1 MKDKPETPPQEPVKI
16 LCFSAENFK
25 AVKTFYCEPNADGLT
40 VIGGDN
46 CAGKTTC
53 LDILS
58 FALGGAKYR
67 PSNPKR
73 EGAVGDTTLHVELS
87 NGLTV
92 ERKGKNLS
100 LTVTDREGARHG
112 QELLDAF
119 ISNIAIDLPKFY
131 NASAKDKAHMILD
144 TLGIEEK
151 LAELAKREKEKY
163 DTRTMV
169 GREADRKQK
178 AAEDMP
184 WHEDA
189 PEEKVSVKELI
200 DQQQEILARNG
211 IRAEHKRDK
220 KNLESELEELKRSQ
234 NELKSRL
241 RLVEQQIET
250 CKGKLQDAYSIVEA
264 DGENESTAELEAQIA
279 NFEET
284 NRKVAEN
291 AERTRRMEEADA
303 LHDQKDALTKEI
315 EEIRDERLSL
325 LKDADFPLEG
335 LSVND
340 DGELVYN
347 GQPWDCM
354 SGAQQL
360 IVSCAIASRIN
371 PNCRFVRMDKLE
383 QLDLKTLAE
392 FDAWLKTQDLQ
403 CIATRVSTGSEC
415 TLIIE
420 NGEVKHGE
428 NPVIIP
434 RKKKPAPKKPE
445 PSEELDDSDY

>member
-1 MKDKPETPPQEPVKI
+1 MKEKTEAPEPVKI
-16 LCFSAENFK
+16 LCISAENFK
-25 AVKTFYCEPNADGLT
+25 ALKAFYCEPKPEGLT

-46 CAGKTTC
+46 GAGKTSAI
-53 LDILS
+53 DIL
-58 FALGGAKYR
+58 AYGLGGAKYR

-73 EGAVGDTTLHVELS
+73 EGAVGDTTLHIELS

-92 ERKGKNLS
+92 ERKGKNLA
-100 LTVTDREGARHG
+100 LTVTDKEGARHG
-112 QELLDAF
+112 QELLDSF
-119 ISNIAIDLPKFY
+119 ISEIAIDLPKFL
-131 NASAKDKAHMILD
+131 NASSKEKSHMILE

-169 GREADRKQK
+169 VREADRKQK

-211 IRAEHKRDK
+211 IKDEHRRKYESNKAELLRVSGEIDRLRQRQKELSEEVRSAESEDFT
-220 KNLESELEELKRSQ
+220 LESTVELEK
-234 NELKSRL
+234 
-241 RLVEQQIET
+241 
-250 CKGKLQDAYSIVEA
+250 
-264 DGENESTAELEAQIA
+264 QIA

-303 LHDQKDALTKEI
+303 LSDQRDALTKEI
-315 EEIRDERLSL
+315 EEIRAERMSL

-335 LSVND
+335 LTVADN
-340 DGELVYN
+340 GELIYN

-360 IVSCAIASRIN
+360 IVSCAIASKIN
-371 PNCRFVRMDKLE
+371 PSCRFVRMDKLE
-383 QLDLKTLAE
+383 QLDLPTLAA
-392 FDAWLKTQDLQ
+392 FDEWLKTQNLQ
-403 CIATRVSTGSEC
+403 CIATRVSKGDEC

-420 NGEVKHGE
+420 DGEVKE
-428 NPVIIP
+428 DEKPLVLVP
-434 RKKKPAPKKPE
+434 RKAKPAPK
-445 PSEELDDSDY
+445 PSTDESLSDSDY

>member
-1 MKDKPETPPQEPVKI
+1 MKDRPETPQEPVKI

-25 AVKTFYCEPNADGLT
+25 AVKTFYCEPKPEGLT
-40 VIGGDN
+40 IIGGDN

-131 NASAKDKAHMILD
+131 NASSKDKAHMILD

-184 WHEDA
+184 WHEDV
-189 PEEKVSVKELI
+189 PEEKVSVKDLI
-200 DQQQEILARNG
+200 DEQQDILARNG
-211 IRAEHKRDK
+211 IKEEHRRNLKAN
-220 KNLESELEELKRSQ
+220 KNELERVNAELKRLSERRE
-234 NELKSRL
+234 ELVAKVTSAESEDFTL
-241 RLVEQQIET
+241 
-250 CKGKLQDAYSIVEA
+250 
-264 DGENESTAELEAQIA
+264 ESTAELEKQIA
-279 NFEET
+279 NFEEI
-284 NRKVAEN
+284 NRKVSEN

-303 LHDQKDALTKEI
+303 LNDQKDALTKEI
-315 EEIRDERLSL
+315 EEIREERLSL
-325 LKDADFPLEG
+325 LKNADFPLDG
-335 LSVND
+335 LTVND
-340 DGELVYN
+340 DGELTYN
-347 GQPWDCM
+347 GAAWDCM

-392 FDAWLKTQDLQ
+392 FDKWLRTQDLQ

-415 TLIIE
+415 TLVVE
-420 NGEVKHGE
+420 NGEVKQGD
-428 NPVIIP
+428 NPVLIP
-434 RKKKPAPKKPE
+434 RKAE
-445 PSEELDDSDY
+445 PIYQMTPTLEEDDY

>member
-1 MKDKPETPPQEPVKI
+1 MKDKANTPQEPVKI
-16 LCFSAENFK
+16 LCFSAGNFK
-25 AVKTFYCEPNADGLT
+25 ALKAFYCEPKPEGLT

-46 CAGKTTC
+46 GAGKSSC
-53 LDILS
+53 LDALA
-58 FALGGAKYR
+58 FAVGGAKYR

-73 EGAVGDTTLHVELS
+73 EGAVGDTTLHVDLS
-87 NGLTV
+87 NGITV

-131 NASAKDKAHMILD
+131 NASSKDKAHMILD

-151 LAELAKREKEKY
+151 LEELARREKEKY
-163 DTRTMV
+163 DTRTVV

-189 PEEKVSVKELI
+189 PEEPVSVADLI
-200 DQQQEILARNG
+200 KQQQEILSRNG
-211 IRAEHKRDK
+211 IRAEHKR
-220 KNLESELEELKRSQ
+220 NLESYKAKVADIDSRVKALLGEKDELLDKINDVQCAVS
-234 NELKSRL
+234 N
-241 RLVEQQIET
+241 
-250 CKGKLQDAYSIVEA
+250 
-264 DGENESTAELEAQIA
+264 DGEEESTAELEAQIA
-279 NFEET
+279 DFEET

-291 AERTRRMEEADA
+291 AERTRRLEEADA
-303 LHDQKDALTKEI
+303 LSDQCDALTKEI
-315 EEIRDERLSL
+315 EAIRAERLAL

-340 DGELVYN
+340 SSELVYN

-354 SGAQQL
+354 SGSQQL

-371 PNCRFVRMDKLE
+371 PTCRFVLMDKLE
-383 QLDLKTLAE
+383 QLDLTTLRE
-392 FDAWLKTQDLQ
+392 FDNWLKTQDLQ
-403 CIATRVSTGSEC
+403 CIATRVSTGGEC
-415 TLIIE
+415 SLVIE
-420 NGEVKHGE
+420 DGEVKEGE
-428 NPVIIP
+428 KKPVIVP
-434 RKKKPAPKKPE
+434 RKAKAAKA
-445 PSEELDDSDY
+445 DDKSLSDEDY

>member
-1 MKDKPETPPQEPVKI
+1 MKKNEQNEPVKI
-16 LCFSAENFK
+16 LCFSAGNFK
-25 AVKTFYCEPNADGLT
+25 ALKAFYCEPKPEGLT

-46 CAGKTTC
+46 GAGKSSC
-53 LDILS
+53 LDALA
-58 FALGGAKYR
+58 FAVGGKKYC

-73 EGAVGDTTLHVELS
+73 EGAIGGTTLHVDLS
-87 NGLTV
+87 NGITV

-131 NASAKDKAHMILD
+131 NASPKDKAHMILA
-144 TLGIEEK
+144 TLGIEDK
-151 LAELAKREKEKY
+151 LAELAKTEKEKY

-184 WHEDA
+184 WHEDV
-189 PEEKVSVKELI
+189 PEEPVSVAELI
-200 DQQQEILARNG
+200 RQQQEILARNG
-211 IRAEHKRDK
+211 IRAEHRRELASMTEEKNGIAKKIDELQKRH
-220 KNLESELEELKRSQ
+220 
-234 NELKSRL
+234 
-241 RLVEQQIET
+241 
-250 CKGKLQDAYSIVEA
+250 DALCAKIFDAQSAVSN
-264 DGENESTAELEAQIA
+264 DGEEESTAELEKQIA

-303 LHDQKDALTKEI
+303 LNDQKDALTKEI
-315 EEIRDERLSL
+315 EAIRAERIAL
-325 LKDADFPLEG
+325 LQGADFPLEG

-340 DGELVYN
+340 SGELVYN

-354 SGAQQL
+354 SGSQQL

-371 PNCRFVRMDKLE
+371 PSCRFVLMDKLE
-383 QLDLKTLAE
+383 QLDLTTLAE
-392 FDAWLKTQDLQ
+392 FDKWLKTQDLQ
-403 CIATRVSTGSEC
+403 CIATRVSTGGEC
-415 TLIIE
+415 SLIIE
-420 NGEVKHGE
+420 DGEVKEGE
-428 NPVIIP
+428 KKPVLIP
-434 RKKKPAPKKPE
+434 RKAE
-445 PSEELDDSDY
+445 MPSNDALEDDDY

>member
-58 FALGGAKYR
+58 FALGGKKYC
-67 PSNPKR
+67 PSNPRR

-92 ERKGKNLS
+92 ERRGKNLS
-100 LTVTDREGARHG
+100 LTVTDKEGARHG

-151 LAELAKREKEKY
+151 IAELAKREKEKY

-169 GREADRKQK
+169 GREADKKQK

-189 PEEKVSVKELI
+189 PEEKLSVKELI

-211 IRAEHKRDK
+211 IKEEHRRNYEANKAELLRVSGEIDRLRQRQKELSEEVRSA
-220 KNLESELEELKRSQ
+220 ESEDFTL
-234 NELKSRL
+234 
-241 RLVEQQIET
+241 
-250 CKGKLQDAYSIVEA
+250 
-264 DGENESTAELEAQIA
+264 ESTAELEEQIA

-315 EEIRDERLSL
+315 EDIRAERLSL
-325 LKDADFPLEG
+325 LKGADFPLEG

-420 NGEVKHGE
+420 NGEVKQGD

>member
-1 MKDKPETPPQEPVKI
+1 MKDKTDKPQEPVKV

-25 AVKTFYCEPNADGLT
+25 AVKAVMCEPNEDGLT
-40 VIGGDN
+40 IIGGDN
-46 CAGKTTC
+46 GAGKSTC

-73 EGAVGDTTLHVELS
+73 EGAIGDTTLHVELS

-100 LTVTDREGARHG
+100 LTVTDKEGARHG

-131 NASAKDKAHMILD
+131 NASAKDKAHMILE

-211 IRAEHKRDK
+211 IKEEHRRKHDANKAELDRVSD
-220 KNLESELEELKRSQ
+220 EL
-234 NELKSRL
+234 SRL
-241 RLVEQQIET
+241 ANRREQLMAELAAAEEEDFT
-250 CKGKLQDAYSIVEA
+250 L
-264 DGENESTAELEAQIA
+264 ESTAELEAKIA

-303 LHDQKDALTKEI
+303 LNDQKDALTKEI
-315 EEIRDERLSL
+315 EDIRAERLAL

-340 DGELVYN
+340 DSELVYN
-347 GQPWDCM
+347 GQSWDCM
-354 SGAQQL
+354 SGSQQL

-371 PNCRFVRMDKLE
+371 PTCRFVLMDKLE

-403 CIATRVSTGSEC
+403 CIATRVSTGGEC
-415 TLIIE
+415 TLVIE
-420 NGEVKHGE
+420 DGEVKEGE
-428 NPVIIP
+428 KKKRVLIP
-434 RKKKPAPKKPE
+434 RKAQ
-445 PSEELDDSDY
+445 PSETTPETALDDKDY

>member
-1 MKDKPETPPQEPVKI
+1 MKDKTDTETPQEPVKI

-25 AVKTFYCEPNADGLT
+25 AVKTFYCEPKPEGLT
-40 VIGGDN
+40 IIGGDN

-100 LTVTDREGARHG
+100 LTVTDKQGARHG

-119 ISNIAIDLPKFY
+119 ISTIAIDLPKFY
-131 NASAKDKAHMILD
+131 NASSKDKAHMILE

-151 LAELAKREKEKY
+151 LADLAKREKEKY

-169 GREADRKQK
+169 GREADKKQK
-178 AAEDMP
+178 AAADMP
-184 WHEDA
+184 WHEDV

-200 DQQQEILARNG
+200 AQQQEVLSRNG
-211 IRAEHKRDK
+211 IKEEHRRNYEANK
-220 KNLESELEELKRSQ
+220 SELERVNAELKRLAERRE
-234 NELKSRL
+234 ELVAKVKS
-241 RLVEQQIET
+241 
-250 CKGKLQDAYSIVEA
+250 
-264 DGENESTAELEAQIA
+264 GEGEDFTLESTAELEERIA
-279 NFEET
+279 NFEAI
-284 NRKVAEN
+284 NSKIAEN

-303 LHDQKDALTKEI
+303 LNDQKDALTKEI
-315 EEIRDERLSL
+315 EEIRAERLAL
-325 LKDADFPLEG
+325 LKDADFPLDG
-335 LSVND
+335 LTVND
-340 DGELVYN
+340 DGELIYN
-347 GQPWDCM
+347 GAAWDCM

-360 IVSCAIASRIN
+360 IVSCAIASQIN

-392 FDAWLKTQDLQ
+392 FDAWLKSRDLQ
-403 CIATRVSTGSEC
+403 CIATRVSKGSEC

-420 NGEVKHGE
+420 DGIVKDGEDTVL
-428 NPVIIP
+428 IP
-434 RKKKPAPKKPE
+434 RKKPE
-445 PSEELDDSDY
+445 PPKDDTLDDGDY

>member
-1 MKDKPETPPQEPVKI
+1 MKDKTEKPQEPVKV

-25 AVKTFYCEPNADGLT
+25 AVKAFLCEPNEDGLT
-40 VIGGDN
+40 IIGGDN
-46 CAGKTTC
+46 GAGKSTC

-73 EGAVGDTTLHVELS
+73 EGSIGDTTLHVELS

-100 LTVTDREGARHG
+100 LTVTDKEGARHG

-131 NASAKDKAHMILD
+131 NASAKDKAHMILE

-189 PEEKVSVKELI
+189 PEEKVAVKELI
-200 DQQQEILARNG
+200 DQQQAILARNG
-211 IRAEHKRDK
+211 LKEEHRRKYEANKAELLRVCGEIDRLRKRQK
-220 KNLESELEELKRSQ
+220 ELTEEVRSAESEDFTL
-234 NELKSRL
+234 
-241 RLVEQQIET
+241 
-250 CKGKLQDAYSIVEA
+250 
-264 DGENESTAELEAQIA
+264 ESTAELEEQIA

-303 LHDQKDALTKEI
+303 LNDQKDALTKEI
-315 EEIRDERLSL
+315 EDIRAERLAL

-335 LSVND
+335 LSVNED
-340 DGELVYN
+340 SELVYN

-354 SGAQQL
+354 SGSQQL

-371 PNCRFVRMDKLE
+371 PTCRFVLMDKLE

-403 CIATRVSTGSEC
+403 CIATRVSTGGEC
-415 TLIIE
+415 SLIIE
-420 NGEVKHGE
+420 DGEVKKGE
-428 NPVIIP
+428 KRSVLIP
-434 RKKKPAPKKPE
+434 RKAKPAPAAK
-445 PSEELDDSDY
+445 PSEDELDDSDY

>member
-1 MKDKPETPPQEPVKI
+1 MKDRPETPQEPVKI

-25 AVKTFYCEPNADGLT
+25 AVKTFYCEPKPEGLT
-40 VIGGDN
+40 IIGGDN

-131 NASAKDKAHMILD
+131 NASSKDKAHMILD

-184 WHEDA
+184 WHEDV
-189 PEEKVSVKELI
+189 PEEKVSVKDLI
-200 DQQQEILARNG
+200 DEQQDILARNG
-211 IRAEHKRDK
+211 IKEEHRR
-220 KNLESELEELKRSQ
+220 NLEANKNELERVNAELKRLSERRE
-234 NELKSRL
+234 ELVAKVSSAESEDFTL
-241 RLVEQQIET
+241 
-250 CKGKLQDAYSIVEA
+250 
-264 DGENESTAELEAQIA
+264 ESTAELEKQIA
-279 NFEET
+279 NFEEI
-284 NRKVAEN
+284 NRKIGEN

-303 LHDQKDALTKEI
+303 LNDQKDALTKEI
-315 EEIRDERLSL
+315 EEIREERLSL
-325 LKDADFPLEG
+325 LKNADFPLEG
-335 LSVND
+335 LTVND
-340 DGELVYN
+340 DCELTYN
-347 GQPWDCM
+347 GAAWDCM

-392 FDAWLKTQDLQ
+392 FDKWLRTQDLQ

-415 TLIIE
+415 TLVVE
-420 NGEVKHGE
+420 NGEVKQGD
-428 NPVIIP
+428 NPVLIP
-434 RKKKPAPKKPE
+434 RKAEKPANTA
-445 PSEELDDSDY
+445 LADDDY

>member
-1 MKDKPETPPQEPVKI
+1 MKKNEQNEPVKI
-16 LCFSAENFK
+16 LCFSAGNFK
-25 AVKTFYCEPNADGLT
+25 ALKAFYCEPKPEGLT

-46 CAGKTTC
+46 GAGKSSC
-53 LDILS
+53 LDALA
-58 FALGGAKYR
+58 FAVGGKKYC

-73 EGAVGDTTLHVELS
+73 EGAIGDTTLHVDLS
-87 NGLTV
+87 NGITV

-131 NASAKDKAHMILD
+131 NASSKDKAHMILE
-144 TLGIEEK
+144 TLGIEDK
-151 LAELAKREKEKY
+151 LAELAKTEKEKY

-189 PEEKVSVKELI
+189 PEEAVSVKELI
-200 DQQQEILARNG
+200 DRQQEVLARNG
-211 IRAEHKRDK
+211 IKEEHRRKYEANKAELLRVSGEIDSLRQRQKVLSEEVRSA
-220 KNLESELEELKRSQ
+220 ESEDFTL
-234 NELKSRL
+234 
-241 RLVEQQIET
+241 
-250 CKGKLQDAYSIVEA
+250 
-264 DGENESTAELEAQIA
+264 ESTAELEAQIA

-303 LHDQKDALTKEI
+303 LNDQKDALTKEI
-315 EEIRDERLSL
+315 EAIRAERIAL
-325 LKDADFPLEG
+325 LQGADFPLEG

-340 DGELVYN
+340 GGELVYN

-354 SGAQQL
+354 SGSQQL

-371 PNCRFVRMDKLE
+371 PSCRFVLMDKLE
-383 QLDLKTLAE
+383 QLDLTTLAE
-392 FDAWLKTQDLQ
+392 FDKWLKTQDLQ
-403 CIATRVSTGSEC
+403 CIATRVSTGGEC
-415 TLIIE
+415 SLIIE
-420 NGEVKHGE
+420 DGEVKEGE
-428 NPVIIP
+428 KKPVLIP
-434 RKKKPAPKKPE
+434 RKAEKPSNTTLE
-445 PSEELDDSDY
+445 DDDY

>member
-1 MKDKPETPPQEPVKI
+1 MKDKSNTPQEPVKI
-16 LCFSAENFK
+16 LCFSAGNFK
-25 AVKTFYCEPNADGLT
+25 ALKAFYCEPKPEGLT

-46 CAGKTTC
+46 GAGKSSC
-53 LDILS
+53 LDALA
-58 FALGGAKYR
+58 FAVGGAKYR
-67 PSNPKR
+67 PSHPKR
-73 EGAVGDTTLHVELS
+73 EGAVGDTTLHVDLS
-87 NGLTV
+87 NGITV

-131 NASAKDKAHMILD
+131 NASPKDKAHMILE

-163 DTRTMV
+163 DTRTVV

-189 PEEKVSVKELI
+189 PEEPVSVADLI
-200 DQQQEILARNG
+200 KQQQEILSRNG
-211 IRAEHKRDK
+211 IRAEHKR
-220 KNLESELEELKRSQ
+220 NLESYKAKVADIDSRVKALLGEKAELLDKINDVQCAVS
-234 NELKSRL
+234 N
-241 RLVEQQIET
+241 
-250 CKGKLQDAYSIVEA
+250 
-264 DGENESTAELEAQIA
+264 DGEEESTAELEAQIA

-291 AERTRRMEEADA
+291 AERTRRLEEADA
-303 LHDQKDALTKEI
+303 LSDQRDALTKEI
-315 EEIRDERLSL
+315 EEVRAERLAL
-325 LKDADFPLEG
+325 LKDADFPLDG

-340 DGELVYN
+340 SGELVYN

-354 SGAQQL
+354 SGSQQL
-360 IVSCAIASRIN
+360 IVSCAIASRVN
-371 PNCRFVRMDKLE
+371 PTCRFVLMDKLE
-383 QLDLKTLAE
+383 QLDLDTLKE

-403 CIATRVSTGSEC
+403 CIATRVSTGGEC
-415 TLIIE
+415 SLIIE
-420 NGEVKHGE
+420 DGCVKENHGK
-428 NPVIIP
+428 VILA
-434 RKKKPAPKKPE
+434 KPMPKTKDD
-445 PSEELDDSDY
+445 SQLDDEDY

>member
-1 MKDKPETPPQEPVKI
+1 MKEKTDTPQEPVKV

-25 AVKTFYCEPNADGLT
+25 AVKAVMCEPNEDGLT
-40 VIGGDN
+40 IIGGDN
-46 CAGKTTC
+46 GAGKSTC

-73 EGAVGDTTLHVELS
+73 EGAIGDTTLHVELS

-100 LTVTDREGARHG
+100 LTVTDKEGARHG

-131 NASAKDKAHMILD
+131 NASAKDKAHMILE

-211 IRAEHKRDK
+211 IKEEHRR
-220 KNLESELEELKRSQ
+220 NLEVNKSELERVNAELKRLSERRE
-234 NELKSRL
+234 ELVAKVKSA
-241 RLVEQQIET
+241 E
-250 CKGKLQDAYSIVEA
+250 
-264 DGENESTAELEAQIA
+264 GEDFTLESTAELEEQIA

-303 LHDQKDALTKEI
+303 LNDQKDALTKEI
-315 EEIRDERLSL
+315 EDIRAERLAL

-340 DGELVYN
+340 DSELVYN

-354 SGAQQL
+354 SGSQQL

-371 PNCRFVRMDKLE
+371 PTCRFVLMDKLE

-403 CIATRVSTGSEC
+403 CIATRVSTGGEC
-415 TLIIE
+415 TLVIE
-420 NGEVKHGE
+420 DGEVKEGE
-428 NPVIIP
+428 KKRVLIP
-434 RKKKPAPKKPE
+434 RKAKPAPAAKPSE
-445 PSEELDDSDY
+445 EELDDSDY